1 MMDIGVGDDVN
12 CGWSW
17 DISAEELQG
26 FLTFL
31 SECAALTW
39 AELKGQTVGGRRG
52 HKKHH
57 AQKVD
62 TLPTKAQQRLAA
74 HADESIDELFRLRY
88 GSRKRIW
95 GLRDRAV
102 FHLIWLDLEHQV
114 YPTEP
119 G

>member
-1 MMDIGVGDDVN
+1 MDIGVGSDGN
-12 CGWSW
+12 CNWSW
-17 DISAEELQG
+17 DISPEELQG
-26 FLTFL
+26 LLAFLAD
-31 SECAALTW
+31 CGNLTW
-39 AELKGQTVGGRRG
+39 AELKAQTTGGNTG

-62 TLPTKAQQRLAA
+62 TLPTKARQRLAA

-88 GSRKRIW
+88 GSKKRIW
-95 GLRDRAV
+95 GLRDRAM
-102 FHLIWLDLEHQV
+102 FHLIWLDLEHKV